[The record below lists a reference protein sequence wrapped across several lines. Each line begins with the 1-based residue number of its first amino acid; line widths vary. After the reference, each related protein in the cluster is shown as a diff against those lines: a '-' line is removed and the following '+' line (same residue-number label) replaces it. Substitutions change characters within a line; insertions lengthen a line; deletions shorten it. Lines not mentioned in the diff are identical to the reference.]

1 MLFRSVSIAIIVE
14 DTEPND
20 IYNRYYYD
28 DYDYDDYDDD
38 YDDWLD
44 DWYDNYY
51 HRDRIHDYKSF

>member
-1 MLFRSVSIAIIVE
+1 MSIISIAIIVE

-28 DYDYDDYDDD
+28 DYYDYDDD

-51 HRDRIHDYKSF
+51 HKDKIHDYKSF